1 MTHFKLSPKQKAARV
16 FSYLFMALC
25 VLVALFPIVWVV
37 LSSFKTNRE
46 ILSNGLQLPS
56 TFSFSGYKQAL
67 EMAPILKFFVNSLI
81 VSFASTALNVFIL
94 AMAGYV
100 FAKKKFRFKNLI
112 FGILSLSM
120 VIPSTALMSPVYTVI
135 TKLHLYD
142 TKMALILVYTALNMP
157 ISLMILRSAFAAI
170 PTELE
175 EAAYIDG
182 AGFFRTFFR
191 VIEVEDVKYVRK
203 AVFLDRA
210 AVRQFVGLD
219 IVDGSAYIGIERP
232 ILAERLVDVQHD
244 VAVGLRVVAA
254 GCGIVSVLTAV
265 GQRCIRRSVEF
276 LRIERVRVIQPHT
289 SGHIEPRQDIVTR
302 REREHIT
309 LLVGVARIAVRDP
322 IRVLH
327 TQVATLHIVRPELL
341 HQLRTGVIPLK
352 ELVGRE
358 ILAPWE

>member
-56 TFSFSGYKQAL
+56 TFSFSGYKQDL

-182 AGFFRTFFR
+182 AGFFRTFWQ
-191 VIEVEDVKYVRK
+191 VMMPCAKGGL
-203 AVFLDRA
+203 ASA
-210 AVRQFVGLD
+210 AVLAFLGSWNEFTFALLLTSSTSTRTLPLSLSYFTSQFSFNYTAMFAAITIAVLPSI
-219 IVDGSAYIGIERP
+219 IVFSIFQEQ
-232 ILAERLVDVQHD
+232 V
-244 VAVGLRVVAA
+244 
-254 GCGIVSVLTAV
+254 CSSLTA
-265 GQRCIRRSVEF
+265 GSVK
-276 LRIERVRVIQPHT
+276 
-289 SGHIEPRQDIVTR
+289 G
-302 REREHIT
+302 
-309 LLVGVARIAVRDP
+309 
-322 IRVLH
+322 
-327 TQVATLHIVRPELL
+327 
-341 HQLRTGVIPLK
+341 
-352 ELVGRE
+352 
-358 ILAPWE
+358 

>member
-100 FAKKKFRFKNLI
+100 FAKKRFRFKNLI

-182 AGFFRTFFR
+182 AGFFRTFWQ
-191 VIEVEDVKYVRK
+191 VMMPCAKGGL
-203 AVFLDRA
+203 ASA
-210 AVRQFVGLD
+210 AVLAFLGSWNEFTFALLLTSSTSTRTLPLSLSYFTSQFSFNYTAMFAAITIAVLPSI
-219 IVDGSAYIGIERP
+219 IVFSIFQEQ
-232 ILAERLVDVQHD
+232 V
-244 VAVGLRVVAA
+244 
-254 GCGIVSVLTAV
+254 CSSLTA
-265 GQRCIRRSVEF
+265 GSVK
-276 LRIERVRVIQPHT
+276 
-289 SGHIEPRQDIVTR
+289 G
-302 REREHIT
+302 
-309 LLVGVARIAVRDP
+309 
-322 IRVLH
+322 
-327 TQVATLHIVRPELL
+327 
-341 HQLRTGVIPLK
+341 
-352 ELVGRE
+352 
-358 ILAPWE
+358 

>member
-142 TKMALILVYTALNMP
+142 TKMALILVYTALSMP

-182 AGFFRTFFR
+182 AGFFRTFWQ
-191 VIEVEDVKYVRK
+191 VMMPCAKGGL
-203 AVFLDRA
+203 ASA
-210 AVRQFVGLD
+210 AVLAFLESWNEFTFALLLTSSTSTRTLPLSLSYFTSQFSFNYTAMFAAITMAVLPSI
-219 IVDGSAYIGIERP
+219 IVFSIFQEQ
-232 ILAERLVDVQHD
+232 V
-244 VAVGLRVVAA
+244 
-254 GCGIVSVLTAV
+254 CSSLTA
-265 GQRCIRRSVEF
+265 GSVK
-276 LRIERVRVIQPHT
+276 
-289 SGHIEPRQDIVTR
+289 G
-302 REREHIT
+302 
-309 LLVGVARIAVRDP
+309 
-322 IRVLH
+322 
-327 TQVATLHIVRPELL
+327 
-341 HQLRTGVIPLK
+341 
-352 ELVGRE
+352 
-358 ILAPWE
+358 

>member
-67 EMAPILKFFVNSLI
+67 EMAPILKFFVNSLS

-182 AGFFRTFFR
+182 AGFFRTFWQ
-191 VIEVEDVKYVRK
+191 VMMPCAKGGL
-203 AVFLDRA
+203 ASA
-210 AVRQFVGLD
+210 AVLAFLGSWNEFTFALLLTSSTSTRTLPLSLSYFTSQFSFNYTAMFAAITIAVLPSI
-219 IVDGSAYIGIERP
+219 IVFSIFQEQ
-232 ILAERLVDVQHD
+232 V
-244 VAVGLRVVAA
+244 
-254 GCGIVSVLTAV
+254 CSSLTA
-265 GQRCIRRSVEF
+265 GSVK
-276 LRIERVRVIQPHT
+276 
-289 SGHIEPRQDIVTR
+289 G
-302 REREHIT
+302 
-309 LLVGVARIAVRDP
+309 
-322 IRVLH
+322 
-327 TQVATLHIVRPELL
+327 
-341 HQLRTGVIPLK
+341 
-352 ELVGRE
+352 
-358 ILAPWE
+358 

>member
-1 MTHFKLSPKQKAARV
+1 MTHFKVSPKQKAARV

-182 AGFFRTFFR
+182 AGFFRTFWQ
-191 VIEVEDVKYVRK
+191 VMMPCAKGGL
-203 AVFLDRA
+203 ASA
-210 AVRQFVGLD
+210 AVLAFLGSWNEFTFALLLTSSTSTRTLPLSLSYFTSQFSFNYTAMFAAITIAVLPSI
-219 IVDGSAYIGIERP
+219 IVFSIFQEQ
-232 ILAERLVDVQHD
+232 V
-244 VAVGLRVVAA
+244 
-254 GCGIVSVLTAV
+254 CSSLTA
-265 GQRCIRRSVEF
+265 GSVK
-276 LRIERVRVIQPHT
+276 
-289 SGHIEPRQDIVTR
+289 G
-302 REREHIT
+302 
-309 LLVGVARIAVRDP
+309 
-322 IRVLH
+322 
-327 TQVATLHIVRPELL
+327 
-341 HQLRTGVIPLK
+341 
-352 ELVGRE
+352 
-358 ILAPWE
+358 

>member
-25 VLVALFPIVWVV
+25 VLVALFPIAWVV

-100 FAKKKFRFKNLI
+100 FA
-112 FGILSLSM
+112 
-120 VIPSTALMSPVYTVI
+120 VI

-182 AGFFRTFFR
+182 AGFFRTFWQ
-191 VIEVEDVKYVRK
+191 VMMPCAKGGL
-203 AVFLDRA
+203 ASA
-210 AVRQFVGLD
+210 AVLAFLGSWNEFTFALLLTSSTSTRTLPLSLSYFTSQFSFNYTAMFAAITIAVLPSI
-219 IVDGSAYIGIERP
+219 IVFSIFQEQ
-232 ILAERLVDVQHD
+232 V
-244 VAVGLRVVAA
+244 
-254 GCGIVSVLTAV
+254 CSSLTA
-265 GQRCIRRSVEF
+265 GSVK
-276 LRIERVRVIQPHT
+276 
-289 SGHIEPRQDIVTR
+289 G
-302 REREHIT
+302 
-309 LLVGVARIAVRDP
+309 
-322 IRVLH
+322 
-327 TQVATLHIVRPELL
+327 
-341 HQLRTGVIPLK
+341 
-352 ELVGRE
+352 
-358 ILAPWE
+358 

>member
-157 ISLMILRSAFAAI
+157 SSLMILRSAFAAI

-182 AGFFRTFFR
+182 AGFFRTFWQ
-191 VIEVEDVKYVRK
+191 VMMPCAKGGL
-203 AVFLDRA
+203 ASA
-210 AVRQFVGLD
+210 AVLAFLGSWNEFTFALLLTSSTSTRTLPLSLSYFTSQFSFNYTAMFAAITIAVLPSI
-219 IVDGSAYIGIERP
+219 IVFSIFQEQ
-232 ILAERLVDVQHD
+232 V
-244 VAVGLRVVAA
+244 
-254 GCGIVSVLTAV
+254 CSSLTA
-265 GQRCIRRSVEF
+265 GSVK
-276 LRIERVRVIQPHT
+276 
-289 SGHIEPRQDIVTR
+289 G
-302 REREHIT
+302 
-309 LLVGVARIAVRDP
+309 
-322 IRVLH
+322 
-327 TQVATLHIVRPELL
+327 
-341 HQLRTGVIPLK
+341 
-352 ELVGRE
+352 
-358 ILAPWE
+358 

>member
-182 AGFFRTFFR
+182 AGFFRTFWQ
-191 VIEVEDVKYVRK
+191 VMMPCAKGGL
-203 AVFLDRA
+203 ASA
-210 AVRQFVGLD
+210 AVLAFLGSWNEFTFVLLLTSSTSTRTLPLSLSYFTSQFSFNYTAMFAAITIAVLPSI
-219 IVDGSAYIGIERP
+219 IVFSIFQEQ
-232 ILAERLVDVQHD
+232 V
-244 VAVGLRVVAA
+244 
-254 GCGIVSVLTAV
+254 CSSLTA
-265 GQRCIRRSVEF
+265 GSVK
-276 LRIERVRVIQPHT
+276 
-289 SGHIEPRQDIVTR
+289 G
-302 REREHIT
+302 
-309 LLVGVARIAVRDP
+309 
-322 IRVLH
+322 
-327 TQVATLHIVRPELL
+327 
-341 HQLRTGVIPLK
+341 
-352 ELVGRE
+352 
-358 ILAPWE
+358 

>member
-1 MTHFKLSPKQKAARV
+1 MTHFKQKAARV

-182 AGFFRTFFR
+182 AGFFRTFWQ
-191 VIEVEDVKYVRK
+191 VMMPCAKGGL
-203 AVFLDRA
+203 ASA
-210 AVRQFVGLD
+210 AVLAFLGSWNEFTFALLLTSSTSTRTLPLSLSYFTSQFSFNYTAMFAAITIAVLPSI
-219 IVDGSAYIGIERP
+219 IVFSIFQEQ
-232 ILAERLVDVQHD
+232 V
-244 VAVGLRVVAA
+244 
-254 GCGIVSVLTAV
+254 CSSLTA
-265 GQRCIRRSVEF
+265 GSVK
-276 LRIERVRVIQPHT
+276 
-289 SGHIEPRQDIVTR
+289 G
-302 REREHIT
+302 
-309 LLVGVARIAVRDP
+309 
-322 IRVLH
+322 
-327 TQVATLHIVRPELL
+327 
-341 HQLRTGVIPLK
+341 
-352 ELVGRE
+352 
-358 ILAPWE
+358 

>member
-56 TFSFSGYKQAL
+56 TFSLSGYKQAL

-182 AGFFRTFFR
+182 AGFFRTFWQ
-191 VIEVEDVKYVRK
+191 VMMPCAKGGL
-203 AVFLDRA
+203 ASA
-210 AVRQFVGLD
+210 AVLAFLGSWNEFTFALLLTSSTSTRTLPLSLSYFTSQFSFNYTAMFAAITIAVLPSI
-219 IVDGSAYIGIERP
+219 IVFSIFQEQ
-232 ILAERLVDVQHD
+232 V
-244 VAVGLRVVAA
+244 
-254 GCGIVSVLTAV
+254 CSSLTA
-265 GQRCIRRSVEF
+265 GSVK
-276 LRIERVRVIQPHT
+276 
-289 SGHIEPRQDIVTR
+289 G
-302 REREHIT
+302 
-309 LLVGVARIAVRDP
+309 
-322 IRVLH
+322 
-327 TQVATLHIVRPELL
+327 
-341 HQLRTGVIPLK
+341 
-352 ELVGRE
+352 
-358 ILAPWE
+358 

>member
-1 MTHFKLSPKQKAARV
+1 MTHFKLSPKQKGARV

-67 EMAPILKFFVNSLI
+67 EMAPILQFFVNSLI

-182 AGFFRTFFR
+182 AGFFRTFWQ
-191 VIEVEDVKYVRK
+191 VMMPCAKGGL
-203 AVFLDRA
+203 ASA
-210 AVRQFVGLD
+210 AVLAFLGSWNEFTFALLLTSSTSTRTLPLSLSYFTSQFSFNYTAMFAAITIAVLPSI
-219 IVDGSAYIGIERP
+219 IVFSIFQEQ
-232 ILAERLVDVQHD
+232 V
-244 VAVGLRVVAA
+244 
-254 GCGIVSVLTAV
+254 CSSLTA
-265 GQRCIRRSVEF
+265 GSVK
-276 LRIERVRVIQPHT
+276 
-289 SGHIEPRQDIVTR
+289 G
-302 REREHIT
+302 
-309 LLVGVARIAVRDP
+309 
-322 IRVLH
+322 
-327 TQVATLHIVRPELL
+327 
-341 HQLRTGVIPLK
+341 
-352 ELVGRE
+352 
-358 ILAPWE
+358 

>member
-112 FGILSLSM
+112 FGILSM

-182 AGFFRTFFR
+182 AGFFRTFWQ
-191 VIEVEDVKYVRK
+191 VMMPCAKGGL
-203 AVFLDRA
+203 ASA
-210 AVRQFVGLD
+210 AVLAFLGSWNEFTFALLLTSSTSTRTLPLSLSYFTSQFSFNYTAMFAAITIAVLPSI
-219 IVDGSAYIGIERP
+219 IVFSIFQEQ
-232 ILAERLVDVQHD
+232 V
-244 VAVGLRVVAA
+244 
-254 GCGIVSVLTAV
+254 CSSLTA
-265 GQRCIRRSVEF
+265 GSVK
-276 LRIERVRVIQPHT
+276 
-289 SGHIEPRQDIVTR
+289 G
-302 REREHIT
+302 
-309 LLVGVARIAVRDP
+309 
-322 IRVLH
+322 
-327 TQVATLHIVRPELL
+327 
-341 HQLRTGVIPLK
+341 
-352 ELVGRE
+352 
-358 ILAPWE
+358 

>member
-182 AGFFRTFFR
+182 AGFFRTFWQ
-191 VIEVEDVKYVRK
+191 VMMPCAKGGL
-203 AVFLDRA
+203 ASA
-210 AVRQFVGLD
+210 AVLAFLGSWNEFTFALLLTSSTSTRTLPLSLSYFNSQFSFNYTAMFAAITIAVLPSI
-219 IVDGSAYIGIERP
+219 IVFSIFQEQ
-232 ILAERLVDVQHD
+232 V
-244 VAVGLRVVAA
+244 
-254 GCGIVSVLTAV
+254 CSSLTA
-265 GQRCIRRSVEF
+265 GSVK
-276 LRIERVRVIQPHT
+276 
-289 SGHIEPRQDIVTR
+289 G
-302 REREHIT
+302 
-309 LLVGVARIAVRDP
+309 
-322 IRVLH
+322 
-327 TQVATLHIVRPELL
+327 
-341 HQLRTGVIPLK
+341 
-352 ELVGRE
+352 
-358 ILAPWE
+358 

>member
-1 MTHFKLSPKQKAARV
+1 MTHFKLSHKQKAARV

-182 AGFFRTFFR
+182 AGFFRTFWQ
-191 VIEVEDVKYVRK
+191 VMMPCAKGGL
-203 AVFLDRA
+203 ASA
-210 AVRQFVGLD
+210 AVLAFLGSWNEFTFALLLTSSTSTRTLPLSLSYFTSQFSFNYTAMFAAITIAVLPSI
-219 IVDGSAYIGIERP
+219 IVFSIFQEQ
-232 ILAERLVDVQHD
+232 V
-244 VAVGLRVVAA
+244 
-254 GCGIVSVLTAV
+254 CSSLTA
-265 GQRCIRRSVEF
+265 GSVK
-276 LRIERVRVIQPHT
+276 
-289 SGHIEPRQDIVTR
+289 G
-302 REREHIT
+302 
-309 LLVGVARIAVRDP
+309 
-322 IRVLH
+322 
-327 TQVATLHIVRPELL
+327 
-341 HQLRTGVIPLK
+341 
-352 ELVGRE
+352 
-358 ILAPWE
+358 

>member
-56 TFSFSGYKQAL
+56 TFSLSGYKQAL

-182 AGFFRTFFR
+182 AGFFRTFGQ
-191 VIEVEDVKYVRK
+191 VMMPCAKGGL
-203 AVFLDRA
+203 ASA
-210 AVRQFVGLD
+210 AVLAFLGSWNEFTFALLLTSSTSTRTLPLSLSYFTSQFSFNYTAMFAAITIAVLPSI
-219 IVDGSAYIGIERP
+219 IVFSIFQEQ
-232 ILAERLVDVQHD
+232 V
-244 VAVGLRVVAA
+244 
-254 GCGIVSVLTAV
+254 CSSLTA
-265 GQRCIRRSVEF
+265 GSVK
-276 LRIERVRVIQPHT
+276 
-289 SGHIEPRQDIVTR
+289 G
-302 REREHIT
+302 
-309 LLVGVARIAVRDP
+309 
-322 IRVLH
+322 
-327 TQVATLHIVRPELL
+327 
-341 HQLRTGVIPLK
+341 
-352 ELVGRE
+352 
-358 ILAPWE
+358 

>member
-81 VSFASTALNVFIL
+81 VSFASTDLNVFIL

-182 AGFFRTFFR
+182 AGFFRTFWQ
-191 VIEVEDVKYVRK
+191 VMMPCAKGGL
-203 AVFLDRA
+203 ASA
-210 AVRQFVGLD
+210 AVLAFLGSWNEFTFALLLTSSTSTRTLPLSLSYFTSQFSFNYTAMFAAITIAVLPSI
-219 IVDGSAYIGIERP
+219 IVFSIFQEQ
-232 ILAERLVDVQHD
+232 V
-244 VAVGLRVVAA
+244 
-254 GCGIVSVLTAV
+254 CSSLTA
-265 GQRCIRRSVEF
+265 GSVK
-276 LRIERVRVIQPHT
+276 
-289 SGHIEPRQDIVTR
+289 G
-302 REREHIT
+302 
-309 LLVGVARIAVRDP
+309 
-322 IRVLH
+322 
-327 TQVATLHIVRPELL
+327 
-341 HQLRTGVIPLK
+341 
-352 ELVGRE
+352 
-358 ILAPWE
+358 

>member
-16 FSYLFMALC
+16 FSYLFLPLC
-25 VLVALFPIVWVV
+25 VRLALFPIVWVV
-37 LSSFKTNRE
+37 LSSFKPNRV
-46 ILSNGLQLPS
+46 ILSKGLQLPS

-81 VSFASTALNVFIL
+81 VSFASSALNVFIL

-100 FAKKKFRFKNLI
+100 FAKKIFRFKNLI

-182 AGFFRTFFR
+182 AGFFRTFWQ
-191 VIEVEDVKYVRK
+191 VMMPCAKGGL
-203 AVFLDRA
+203 ASA
-210 AVRQFVGLD
+210 AVLAFLGSWNEFTFALLLTSSTSTRTLPLSLSYFTSQFSFNYTAMFAAITIAVLPSI
-219 IVDGSAYIGIERP
+219 IVFSIFQEQ
-232 ILAERLVDVQHD
+232 V
-244 VAVGLRVVAA
+244 
-254 GCGIVSVLTAV
+254 CSSLTA
-265 GQRCIRRSVEF
+265 GSVK
-276 LRIERVRVIQPHT
+276 
-289 SGHIEPRQDIVTR
+289 G
-302 REREHIT
+302 
-309 LLVGVARIAVRDP
+309 
-322 IRVLH
+322 
-327 TQVATLHIVRPELL
+327 
-341 HQLRTGVIPLK
+341 
-352 ELVGRE
+352 
-358 ILAPWE
+358 

>member
-67 EMAPILKFFVNSLI
+67 EMAPILKFFVNSVI

-170 PTELE
+170 PTDLE

-182 AGFFRTFFR
+182 AGFFRTFWQ
-191 VIEVEDVKYVRK
+191 VMMPCAKGGL
-203 AVFLDRA
+203 ASA
-210 AVRQFVGLD
+210 AVLAFLGSWNEFTFALLLTSSTSTRTLPLSLSYFTSQFSFNYTAMFAAITIAVLPSI
-219 IVDGSAYIGIERP
+219 IVFSIFQEQ
-232 ILAERLVDVQHD
+232 V
-244 VAVGLRVVAA
+244 
-254 GCGIVSVLTAV
+254 CSSLTA
-265 GQRCIRRSVEF
+265 GSVK
-276 LRIERVRVIQPHT
+276 
-289 SGHIEPRQDIVTR
+289 G
-302 REREHIT
+302 
-309 LLVGVARIAVRDP
+309 
-322 IRVLH
+322 
-327 TQVATLHIVRPELL
+327 
-341 HQLRTGVIPLK
+341 
-352 ELVGRE
+352 
-358 ILAPWE
+358 

>member
-182 AGFFRTFFR
+182 AGFFRTFWQ
-191 VIEVEDVKYVRK
+191 VMMPCAKGGL
-203 AVFLDRA
+203 ASA
-210 AVRQFVGLD
+210 AVLAFLGSWNEFTFALLLTSSTSTRTLPQSLSYFTSQFSFNYTAMFAAITIAVLPSI
-219 IVDGSAYIGIERP
+219 IVFSIFQEQ
-232 ILAERLVDVQHD
+232 V
-244 VAVGLRVVAA
+244 
-254 GCGIVSVLTAV
+254 CSSLTA
-265 GQRCIRRSVEF
+265 GSVK
-276 LRIERVRVIQPHT
+276 
-289 SGHIEPRQDIVTR
+289 G
-302 REREHIT
+302 
-309 LLVGVARIAVRDP
+309 
-322 IRVLH
+322 
-327 TQVATLHIVRPELL
+327 
-341 HQLRTGVIPLK
+341 
-352 ELVGRE
+352 
-358 ILAPWE
+358 

>member
-157 ISLMILRSAFAAI
+157 ISLMILRSAFADI

-182 AGFFRTFFR
+182 AGFFRTFWQ
-191 VIEVEDVKYVRK
+191 VMMPCAKGGL
-203 AVFLDRA
+203 ASA
-210 AVRQFVGLD
+210 AVLAFLGSWNEFTVALLLTSSTSTRTLPLSLSYFTSQFSFNYTAMFAAITIAVLPSI
-219 IVDGSAYIGIERP
+219 IVFSIFQEQ
-232 ILAERLVDVQHD
+232 V
-244 VAVGLRVVAA
+244 
-254 GCGIVSVLTAV
+254 CSSLTA
-265 GQRCIRRSVEF
+265 GSVK
-276 LRIERVRVIQPHT
+276 
-289 SGHIEPRQDIVTR
+289 G
-302 REREHIT
+302 
-309 LLVGVARIAVRDP
+309 
-322 IRVLH
+322 
-327 TQVATLHIVRPELL
+327 
-341 HQLRTGVIPLK
+341 
-352 ELVGRE
+352 
-358 ILAPWE
+358 

>member
-67 EMAPILKFFVNSLI
+67 EMAPILKFVNSLI

-182 AGFFRTFFR
+182 AGFFRTFWQ
-191 VIEVEDVKYVRK
+191 VMMPCAKGGL
-203 AVFLDRA
+203 ASA
-210 AVRQFVGLD
+210 AVLAFLGSWNEFTFALLLTSSTSTRTLPLSLSYFTSQFSFNYTAMFAAITIAVLPSI
-219 IVDGSAYIGIERP
+219 IVFSIFQEQ
-232 ILAERLVDVQHD
+232 V
-244 VAVGLRVVAA
+244 
-254 GCGIVSVLTAV
+254 CSSLTA
-265 GQRCIRRSVEF
+265 GSVK
-276 LRIERVRVIQPHT
+276 
-289 SGHIEPRQDIVTR
+289 G
-302 REREHIT
+302 
-309 LLVGVARIAVRDP
+309 
-322 IRVLH
+322 
-327 TQVATLHIVRPELL
+327 
-341 HQLRTGVIPLK
+341 
-352 ELVGRE
+352 
-358 ILAPWE
+358 

>member
-67 EMAPILKFFVNSLI
+67 EMAPILKFFVNSFI

-182 AGFFRTFFR
+182 AGFFRTFWQ
-191 VIEVEDVKYVRK
+191 VMMPCAKGGL
-203 AVFLDRA
+203 ASA
-210 AVRQFVGLD
+210 AVLAFLGSWNEFTFALLLTSSTSTRTLPLSLSYFTSQFSFNYTAMFAAITIAVLPSI
-219 IVDGSAYIGIERP
+219 IVFSIFQEQ
-232 ILAERLVDVQHD
+232 V
-244 VAVGLRVVAA
+244 
-254 GCGIVSVLTAV
+254 CSSLTA
-265 GQRCIRRSVEF
+265 GSVK
-276 LRIERVRVIQPHT
+276 
-289 SGHIEPRQDIVTR
+289 G
-302 REREHIT
+302 
-309 LLVGVARIAVRDP
+309 
-322 IRVLH
+322 
-327 TQVATLHIVRPELL
+327 
-341 HQLRTGVIPLK
+341 
-352 ELVGRE
+352 
-358 ILAPWE
+358 

>member
-1 MTHFKLSPKQKAARV
+1 MTHFMLSPKQKAARV

-182 AGFFRTFFR
+182 AGFFRTFWQ
-191 VIEVEDVKYVRK
+191 VMMPCAKGGL
-203 AVFLDRA
+203 ASA
-210 AVRQFVGLD
+210 AVLAFLGSWNEFTFALLLTSSTSTRTLPLSLSYFTSQFSFNYTAMFAAITIAVLPSI
-219 IVDGSAYIGIERP
+219 IVFSIFQEQ
-232 ILAERLVDVQHD
+232 V
-244 VAVGLRVVAA
+244 
-254 GCGIVSVLTAV
+254 CSSLTA
-265 GQRCIRRSVEF
+265 GSVK
-276 LRIERVRVIQPHT
+276 
-289 SGHIEPRQDIVTR
+289 G
-302 REREHIT
+302 
-309 LLVGVARIAVRDP
+309 
-322 IRVLH
+322 
-327 TQVATLHIVRPELL
+327 
-341 HQLRTGVIPLK
+341 
-352 ELVGRE
+352 
-358 ILAPWE
+358 

>member
-56 TFSFSGYKQAL
+56 TFSLSGYKQAL

-182 AGFFRTFFR
+182 AGFFRTFWQ
-191 VIEVEDVKYVRK
+191 VMMPCAKGGL
-203 AVFLDRA
+203 ASA
-210 AVRQFVGLD
+210 AVLAFLESWNEFTFALLLTSSTSTRTLPLSLSYFTSQFSFNYTAMFAAITIAVLPSI
-219 IVDGSAYIGIERP
+219 IVFSIFQEQ
-232 ILAERLVDVQHD
+232 V
-244 VAVGLRVVAA
+244 
-254 GCGIVSVLTAV
+254 CSSLTA
-265 GQRCIRRSVEF
+265 GSVK
-276 LRIERVRVIQPHT
+276 
-289 SGHIEPRQDIVTR
+289 G
-302 REREHIT
+302 
-309 LLVGVARIAVRDP
+309 
-322 IRVLH
+322 
-327 TQVATLHIVRPELL
+327 
-341 HQLRTGVIPLK
+341 
-352 ELVGRE
+352 
-358 ILAPWE
+358 

>member
-112 FGILSLSM
+112 FGIRSLSM

-142 TKMALILVYTALNMP
+142 TKMALILVYTALSMP

-182 AGFFRTFFR
+182 AGFFRTFWQ
-191 VIEVEDVKYVRK
+191 VMMPCAKGGL
-203 AVFLDRA
+203 ASA
-210 AVRQFVGLD
+210 AVLAFLESWNEFTFALLLTSSTSTRTLPLSLSYFTSQFSFNYTAMFAAITIAVLPSI
-219 IVDGSAYIGIERP
+219 IVFSIFQEQ
-232 ILAERLVDVQHD
+232 V
-244 VAVGLRVVAA
+244 
-254 GCGIVSVLTAV
+254 CSSLTA
-265 GQRCIRRSVEF
+265 GSVK
-276 LRIERVRVIQPHT
+276 
-289 SGHIEPRQDIVTR
+289 G
-302 REREHIT
+302 
-309 LLVGVARIAVRDP
+309 
-322 IRVLH
+322 
-327 TQVATLHIVRPELL
+327 
-341 HQLRTGVIPLK
+341 
-352 ELVGRE
+352 
-358 ILAPWE
+358 

>member
-100 FAKKKFRFKNLI
+100 FAKKKLRFKNLI

-182 AGFFRTFFR
+182 AGFFRTFWQ
-191 VIEVEDVKYVRK
+191 VMMPCAKGGL
-203 AVFLDRA
+203 ASA
-210 AVRQFVGLD
+210 AVLAFLGSWNEFTFALLLTSSTSTRTLPLSLSYFTSQFSFNYTAMFAAITIAVLPSI
-219 IVDGSAYIGIERP
+219 IVFSIFQEQ
-232 ILAERLVDVQHD
+232 V
-244 VAVGLRVVAA
+244 
-254 GCGIVSVLTAV
+254 CSSLTA
-265 GQRCIRRSVEF
+265 GSVK
-276 LRIERVRVIQPHT
+276 
-289 SGHIEPRQDIVTR
+289 G
-302 REREHIT
+302 
-309 LLVGVARIAVRDP
+309 
-322 IRVLH
+322 
-327 TQVATLHIVRPELL
+327 
-341 HQLRTGVIPLK
+341 
-352 ELVGRE
+352 
-358 ILAPWE
+358 

>member
-182 AGFFRTFFR
+182 AGFFRTFWQGMMPCA
-191 VIEVEDVKYVRK
+191 KGGL
-203 AVFLDRA
+203 ASA
-210 AVRQFVGLD
+210 AVLAFLGSWNEFTFALLLTSSTSTRTLPLSLSYFTSQFSFNYTAMFAAITIAVLPSI
-219 IVDGSAYIGIERP
+219 IVFSIFQEQ
-232 ILAERLVDVQHD
+232 V
-244 VAVGLRVVAA
+244 
-254 GCGIVSVLTAV
+254 CSSLTA
-265 GQRCIRRSVEF
+265 GSVK
-276 LRIERVRVIQPHT
+276 
-289 SGHIEPRQDIVTR
+289 G
-302 REREHIT
+302 
-309 LLVGVARIAVRDP
+309 
-322 IRVLH
+322 
-327 TQVATLHIVRPELL
+327 
-341 HQLRTGVIPLK
+341 
-352 ELVGRE
+352 
-358 ILAPWE
+358 

>member
-1 MTHFKLSPKQKAARV
+1 MASLAASIFSFRARV

-182 AGFFRTFFR
+182 AGFFRTFWQ
-191 VIEVEDVKYVRK
+191 VMMPCAKGGL
-203 AVFLDRA
+203 ASA
-210 AVRQFVGLD
+210 AVLAFLGSWNEFTFALLLTSSTSTRTLPLSLSYFTSQFSFNYTAMFAAITIAVLPSI
-219 IVDGSAYIGIERP
+219 IVFSIFQEQ
-232 ILAERLVDVQHD
+232 V
-244 VAVGLRVVAA
+244 
-254 GCGIVSVLTAV
+254 CSSLTA
-265 GQRCIRRSVEF
+265 GSVK
-276 LRIERVRVIQPHT
+276 
-289 SGHIEPRQDIVTR
+289 G
-302 REREHIT
+302 
-309 LLVGVARIAVRDP
+309 
-322 IRVLH
+322 
-327 TQVATLHIVRPELL
+327 
-341 HQLRTGVIPLK
+341 
-352 ELVGRE
+352 
-358 ILAPWE
+358 

>member
-182 AGFFRTFFR
+182 AGFFRTFWL
-191 VIEVEDVKYVRK
+191 VMMPCAKGGL
-203 AVFLDRA
+203 ASA
-210 AVRQFVGLD
+210 AVLAFLGSWNEFKFALLLTSSTSTRTLPLSLSYFTSQFSFNYTAMFAAITIAVLPSI
-219 IVDGSAYIGIERP
+219 IVFSIFQEQ
-232 ILAERLVDVQHD
+232 V
-244 VAVGLRVVAA
+244 
-254 GCGIVSVLTAV
+254 CSSLTA
-265 GQRCIRRSVEF
+265 GSVK
-276 LRIERVRVIQPHT
+276 
-289 SGHIEPRQDIVTR
+289 G
-302 REREHIT
+302 
-309 LLVGVARIAVRDP
+309 
-322 IRVLH
+322 
-327 TQVATLHIVRPELL
+327 
-341 HQLRTGVIPLK
+341 
-352 ELVGRE
+352 
-358 ILAPWE
+358 

>member
-142 TKMALILVYTALNMP
+142 TKMALILVYTALNLP

-182 AGFFRTFFR
+182 AGFFRTFWQ
-191 VIEVEDVKYVRK
+191 VMMPCAKGGL
-203 AVFLDRA
+203 ASA
-210 AVRQFVGLD
+210 AVLAFLGSWNEFTFALLLTSSTSTRTLPLSLSYFTSQFSFNYTAMFAAITIAVLPSI
-219 IVDGSAYIGIERP
+219 IVFSIFQEQ
-232 ILAERLVDVQHD
+232 V
-244 VAVGLRVVAA
+244 
-254 GCGIVSVLTAV
+254 CSSLTA
-265 GQRCIRRSVEF
+265 GSVK
-276 LRIERVRVIQPHT
+276 
-289 SGHIEPRQDIVTR
+289 G
-302 REREHIT
+302 
-309 LLVGVARIAVRDP
+309 
-322 IRVLH
+322 
-327 TQVATLHIVRPELL
+327 
-341 HQLRTGVIPLK
+341 
-352 ELVGRE
+352 
-358 ILAPWE
+358 

>member
-67 EMAPILKFFVNSLI
+67 EMAPILIFFVNSLI
-81 VSFASTALNVFIL
+81 DSFASTALNVFIL

-182 AGFFRTFFR
+182 AGFFRTFWQ
-191 VIEVEDVKYVRK
+191 VMMPCAKGGL
-203 AVFLDRA
+203 ASA
-210 AVRQFVGLD
+210 AVLAFLGSWNEFTFALLLTSSTSTRTLPLSLSYFTSQFSFNYTAMFAAITIAVLPSI
-219 IVDGSAYIGIERP
+219 IVFSIFREQ
-232 ILAERLVDVQHD
+232 V
-244 VAVGLRVVAA
+244 
-254 GCGIVSVLTAV
+254 CSSLTA
-265 GQRCIRRSVEF
+265 GSVK
-276 LRIERVRVIQPHT
+276 
-289 SGHIEPRQDIVTR
+289 G
-302 REREHIT
+302 
-309 LLVGVARIAVRDP
+309 
-322 IRVLH
+322 
-327 TQVATLHIVRPELL
+327 
-341 HQLRTGVIPLK
+341 
-352 ELVGRE
+352 
-358 ILAPWE
+358 

>member
-182 AGFFRTFFR
+182 AGFFRTFWQ
-191 VIEVEDVKYVRK
+191 VMMPCAKGGL
-203 AVFLDRA
+203 ASA
-210 AVRQFVGLD
+210 AVLAFLGSWNEFTFALLLTSSTSTRTLPLSLSYFTSQFSFNYTAMFAAITIAVLPSI
-219 IVDGSAYIGIERP
+219 IVFSIFQEQ
-232 ILAERLVDVQHD
+232 V
-244 VAVGLRVVAA
+244 
-254 GCGIVSVLTAV
+254 CSSLTA
-265 GQRCIRRSVEF
+265 GSVK
-276 LRIERVRVIQPHT
+276 
-289 SGHIEPRQDIVTR
+289 G
-302 REREHIT
+302 
-309 LLVGVARIAVRDP
+309 
-322 IRVLH
+322 
-327 TQVATLHIVRPELL
+327 
-341 HQLRTGVIPLK
+341 
-352 ELVGRE
+352 
-358 ILAPWE
+358 

>member
-182 AGFFRTFFR
+182 AGFFRTFWQ
-191 VIEVEDVKYVRK
+191 VMMPCAKGGL
-203 AVFLDRA
+203 ASA
-210 AVRQFVGLD
+210 AVLAFLGSWNEFTFALLLTSSTSTRTLPLSLSYFTSQFSFNYTAMFASITIAVLPSI
-219 IVDGSAYIGIERP
+219 IVFSIFQEQ
-232 ILAERLVDVQHD
+232 V
-244 VAVGLRVVAA
+244 
-254 GCGIVSVLTAV
+254 CSSLTA
-265 GQRCIRRSVEF
+265 GSVK
-276 LRIERVRVIQPHT
+276 
-289 SGHIEPRQDIVTR
+289 G
-302 REREHIT
+302 
-309 LLVGVARIAVRDP
+309 
-322 IRVLH
+322 
-327 TQVATLHIVRPELL
+327 
-341 HQLRTGVIPLK
+341 
-352 ELVGRE
+352 
-358 ILAPWE
+358 

>member
-182 AGFFRTFFR
+182 AGFFRTFWQ
-191 VIEVEDVKYVRK
+191 VMMPCAKGGL
-203 AVFLDRA
+203 ASA
-210 AVRQFVGLD
+210 AVLAFLGSWNEITFALLLTSSTSTRTLPLSLSYFTSQFSFNYTAMFAAITIAVLPSI
-219 IVDGSAYIGIERP
+219 IVFSIFQEQ
-232 ILAERLVDVQHD
+232 V
-244 VAVGLRVVAA
+244 
-254 GCGIVSVLTAV
+254 CSSLTA
-265 GQRCIRRSVEF
+265 GSVK
-276 LRIERVRVIQPHT
+276 
-289 SGHIEPRQDIVTR
+289 G
-302 REREHIT
+302 
-309 LLVGVARIAVRDP
+309 
-322 IRVLH
+322 
-327 TQVATLHIVRPELL
+327 
-341 HQLRTGVIPLK
+341 
-352 ELVGRE
+352 
-358 ILAPWE
+358 